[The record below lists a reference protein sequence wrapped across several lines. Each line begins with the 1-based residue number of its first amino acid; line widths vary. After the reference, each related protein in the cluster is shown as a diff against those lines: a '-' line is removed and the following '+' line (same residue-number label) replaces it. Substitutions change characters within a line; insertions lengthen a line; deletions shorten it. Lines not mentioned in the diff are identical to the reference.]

1 MRLKVLLRRFPFSR
15 ELDSPGTPSKVV
27 LKARKFIKHILA
39 KNLLNFGF
47 HHFKQMEYFIPDPGG
62 EHRAHTET
70 GASVAC

>member
-1 MRLKVLLRRFPFSR
+1 M
-15 ELDSPGTPSKVV
+15 V

>member
-1 MRLKVLLRRFPFSR
+1 M
-15 ELDSPGTPSKVV
+15 V

-62 EHRAHTET
+62 NEGTPSEQEAPTGLRET
-70 GASVAC
+70 PPPE